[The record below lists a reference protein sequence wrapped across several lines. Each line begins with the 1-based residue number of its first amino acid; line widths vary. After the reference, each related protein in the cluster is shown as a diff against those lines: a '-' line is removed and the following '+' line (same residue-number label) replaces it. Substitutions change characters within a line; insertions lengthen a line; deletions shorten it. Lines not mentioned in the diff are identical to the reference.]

1 MAGGGNDWNS
11 FMQSRLARIVL
22 NGVCAVMTAS
32 YAIDAVRELLSGG
45 SPMMIEQIG
54 TTGYYALTIARL
66 LVCAWVSVVFTR
78 ATLKVMREQDDE
90 R

>member
-32 YAIDAVRELLSGG
+32 YAIDGGRGVLSGG
-45 SPMMIEQIG
+45 SAMVGGRGG
-54 TTGYYALTIARL
+54 TSGGYALSIARL
-66 LVCAWVSVVFTR
+66 RVCVWVSVVFTR